1 MKHTNMIRLL
11 KMSSLL
17 ANLYDGDK
25 NMYQILDILLVDFV
39 KDIMLKSTKIIV
51 KMVANIGNEIS

>member
-17 ANLYDGDK
+17 AILYGVDK
-25 NMYQILDILLVDFV
+25 NMYQIVDILLVDFV

-51 KMVANIGNEIS
+51 KMVANIGNKIS